1 MSDTAVQER
10 LESLTEAVEKL
21 TARVEDL
28 EDNRDLEIAMAENA
42 DKPLV
47 DWESAKSLLDLD

>member
-42 DKPLV
+42 DKPLI